1 MNLRIRTLTL
11 ALLLTAVLLTALT
24 GCAYP
29 AAPEGG
35 EETSTSIWPVIIFTV
50 VLFGM
55 FYFLAIRPQRK
66 RQKQQQN
73 MMQELVKGDKVITAG
88 GIHGV
93 IERLDEDTA
102 VLKVEDGGT
111 IRIARSSIAGKI
123 SEPVA
128 KISQ

>member
-11 ALLLTAVLLTALT
+11 ALLLAAAMLTALA

-29 AAPEGG
+29 APEGG
-35 EETSTSIWPVIIFTV
+35 EETGTSIWPVIIFTV

-66 RQKQQQN
+66 RQKQHQG
-73 MMQELVKGDKVITAG
+73 MMGELVKGDKVVTAG

-111 IRIARSSIAGKI
+111 LRIARGSIAGKV

-128 KISQ
+128 KIGQ